1 VAIRSKIVLRAAEGV
16 SNQEIAAM
24 VSNAVDHD
32 GQQFDTGSQ
41 EDGLRIIKALARA
54 FQAFIAL

>member
-1 VAIRSKIVLRAAEGV
+1 VLRADEGV